1 MCVVPRRFESQE
13 SQSSYCGENSG
24 KNQDSRLASEESGAF
39 SETQIMGR
47 LE

>member
-1 MCVVPRRFESQE
+1 MWSLEGSSPRNPSLATVERTV
-13 SQSSYCGENSG
+13 G